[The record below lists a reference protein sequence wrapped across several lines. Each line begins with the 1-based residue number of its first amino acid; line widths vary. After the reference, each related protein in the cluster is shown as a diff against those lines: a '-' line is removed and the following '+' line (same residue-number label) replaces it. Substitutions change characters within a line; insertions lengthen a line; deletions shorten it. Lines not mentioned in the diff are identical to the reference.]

1 MDKLRML
8 VKRTSTAYDTYMS
21 LIAQSLEII
30 DPESTGGVKKILTGP
45 VSQFNT
51 LGDIINAVL
60 NILFPL
66 AILIAFVLIVKAG
79 FDLSRSMGDPGVV
92 KKVQAQITNAVI
104 GIILLAVSYWLAQLT
119 TRIFFP

>member
-1 MDKLRML
+1 ML
-8 VKRTSTAYDTYMS
+8 VKRTSTAYDSYMS
-21 LIAQSLEII
+21 FIAQSLEII
-30 DPESTGGVKKILTGP
+30 DPENTGGVRKILTGP

-92 KKVQAQITNAVI
+92 KKAQAQITNAVI